1 MSDARP
7 EEFDTAPWHHALPSS
22 FLGDLGSLRKDVID
36 EFHQLSTRVVL
47 LGPASDL
54 RKCVG
59 KLDLVKISF
68 HAGLPASVEHD
79 TSIQVL

>member
-1 MSDARP
+1 MASCLAVVV
-7 EEFDTAPWHHALPSS
+7 PWRFGKP
-22 FLGDLGSLRKDVID
+22 SLRKDVID

>member
-1 MSDARP
+1 M
-7 EEFDTAPWHHALPSS
+7 
-22 FLGDLGSLRKDVID
+22 ID

-59 KLDLVKISF
+59 KLDLVKCFDLDQCSF
-68 HAGLPASVEHD
+68 FVIDCAMRRITCPEVGVTIP
-79 TSIQVL
+79 